1 MIKKNEKLTAI
12 SISKPKALL
21 FGIMI
26 FLQWM
31 KSSRL
36 TKSTD
41 SIEKFIENGDMSYT
55 EKWAEKLIHEPLTLC
70 LITIMSQQNKQSWSV
85 LHESHASKI
94 SYNNI
99 EDADAFKIV
108 DVIIVCVEKKIFM
121 HLVSSDFITHEEDF
135 SYLLQKFYDIH
146 KSELDVPPIKL
157 HILQFGK
164 IEKNRSSL

>member
-1 MIKKNEKLTAI
+1 
-12 SISKPKALL
+12 
-21 FGIMI
+21 MI

-31 KSSRL
+31 KSLRL

-41 SIEKFIENGDMSYT
+41 SIEKFIENGDISHT
-55 EKWAEKLIHEPLTLC
+55 EKWAEKIIHESLTLC
-70 LITIMSQQNKQSWSV
+70 TVNTLTGITVVSQQNKQRWSV
-85 LHESHASKI
+85 LHESHVSKI

-146 KSELDVPPIKL
+146 KSEHDVPPIKL
-157 HILQFGK
+157 HILQF
-164 IEKNRSSL
+164 EKAEPVLLCNRRFNSAISSL